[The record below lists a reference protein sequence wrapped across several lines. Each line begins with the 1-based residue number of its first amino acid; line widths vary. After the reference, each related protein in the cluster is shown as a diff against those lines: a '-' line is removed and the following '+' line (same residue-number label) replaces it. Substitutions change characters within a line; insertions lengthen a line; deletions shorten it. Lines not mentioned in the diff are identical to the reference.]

1 MERIGERFIPD
12 KSDLKTEAE
21 HLHRYLSISNLVEG
35 KSVVDLGC
43 GHGYGSQILKNYSTY
58 VGIDIDSE
66 VISGNASR
74 FLDTSIAFLAESAD
88 RTSIESNSVDVVVCF
103 EMIEHVAIPVDVI
116 AEAKRILKPNGI
128 LFSSTP
134 DKSNYNLSRMIPNE
148 FHLNELEKSEFTDCL
163 DSFFVNNGFYG
174 QSYIAASFLMAE
186 LNPNNDATLI
196 RAQDVHSALHNLSTY
211 WVAVSSD
218 SSIPSLENS
227 LFIGKLDRNYD
238 EEIARANKQL
248 GVYETE
254 LEKRTNEMVVALDN
268 AASLR
273 NELCVALESVS
284 HLSRK
289 VSDIESLFVELN
301 TRLTF
306 ETRVKEAYRKQ
317 ISLLIVESSLFVRF
331 LRRVKG
337 LITLTFKRR

>member
-1 MERIGERFIPD
+1 VERIGERFIPD

-21 HLHRYLSISNLVEG
+21 HLHRYLSISKMVEG

-58 VGIDIDSE
+58 VGIDIDHE

-74 FLDTSIAFLAESAD
+74 FLDPSIAFLAESAD

-103 EMIEHVAIPVDVI
+103 EMIEHVVTPVDVI

-148 FHLNELEKSEFTDCL
+148 FHLHELEKSEFSDCL
-163 DSFFVNNGFYG
+163 DNFFVNTRFYG

-186 LNPNNDATLI
+186 LNPNNDATII
-196 RAQDVHSALHNLSTY
+196 RAEDVHSALHNLSTY

-218 SSIPSLENS
+218 STNPTLENS
-227 LFIGKLDRNYD
+227 IFVGKLDRNYD

-248 GVYETE
+248 GVYESE
-254 LEKRTNEMVVALDN
+254 LEKRTHEMVAALDN
-268 AASLR
+268 AASLG
-273 NELCVALESVS
+273 NDLSAALESVS
-284 HLSRK
+284 NLSRK
-289 VSDIESLFVELN
+289 VSDLESLLVELN
-301 TRLTF
+301 TRLTV
-306 ETRVKEAYRKQ
+306 ETRVKEAYKKQ
-317 ISLLIVESSLFVRF
+317 IFLLIVQSSLFFHF
-331 LRRVKG
+331 LRKVKSV
-337 LITLTFKRR
+337 ITLTLNRR